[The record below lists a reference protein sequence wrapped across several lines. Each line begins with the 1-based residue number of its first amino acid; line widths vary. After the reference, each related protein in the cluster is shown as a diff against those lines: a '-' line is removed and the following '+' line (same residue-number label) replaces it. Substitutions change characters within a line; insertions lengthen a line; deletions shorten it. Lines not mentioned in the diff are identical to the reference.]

1 MELLLADKLGY
12 PKGFNGF
19 EWSSLPADGVKKSQM
34 PSYLVEDLPNTDGF
48 SIRQKFKEV
57 SFAEAPKIDFF
68 KPFIKSNY
76 EIFRKDQQKKQKLKQ
91 LRQMKKDE
99 KYMRN
104 LTKRE
109 ELKQKSVDLQKSMN
123 QDTGYMSQNQQSE
136 NVLDKFISLTPTIQ
150 SKTNNPILS
159 MIKGKIIQERKEKKE
174 KEKKKQQLIDDLHY
188 YKIFADKYSRLTI
201 ECVDNISKLIG
212 DDEGSQATDSD
223 QKIDELRDSQILRDK
238 LQRSEQKL
246 NTLQE
251 RGSYL
256 SQIQQKQLQNQLED
270 IIESKEQQYKVNI
283 DNSHSQNK
291 VNMIKQ
297 DIMVSR
303 TSQIPYSQNNNNNNK
318 SKSFL
323 EVEISEN
330 KIRDNGNVRSRNSTL
345 SQMPQNQ
352 EVKSYSSTMY
362 GNQNQQQKRVSLIN
376 QLQNQQNRL
385 DESLNNFFKGDGIL
399 YKTFLRNKSQSKSHK
414 NNSSFLQSTANT
426 NLNFTNK
433 TPSSKQNQLTASYN
447 NASKNNRSISSDIQL
462 NVNLSKT
469 PKQFSKT
476 QNNFNNR
483 FLTPQKTKQIDKYN
497 YNSLAAQSTNY
508 ENRQEAK
515 QINKNYHFLNQY
527 SLNNTMGF
535 KKDSNQSKTPKEQ
548 SSFLSTKNR
557 YLTPD
562 KKSLVDKSN
571 ILNTSNYQDI
581 TIRKSINYDFD
592 DQQSCYT
599 SLKQNPNKQMKNN
612 YINSSK
618 NVGNAQD
625 KYQRNQESPTFTEY
639 SLHSE
644 YKKSILLN
652 NIRSKRESQIQ
663 NDRNNMSY
671 IDPEFQEKSDV
682 HHRSVMYAMKTLK
695 NKFGLNKEKV
705 QNKSSKLD

>member
-19 EWSSLPADGVKKSQM
+19 EWSSLPNDGVKKSQM

-57 SFAEAPKIDFF
+57 SFAEAPKIEFF

-76 EIFRKDQQKKQKLKQ
+76 EIFRKDQQKKQKIKQ

-99 KYMRN
+99 KYMHN
-104 LTKRE
+104 LIKRE
-109 ELKQKSVDLQKSMN
+109 ELKQYSVDLQKSIN
-123 QDTGYMSQNQQSE
+123 QNTYLSQNQQSE

-150 SKTNNPILS
+150 SKPNNNPILS

-212 DDEGSQATDSD
+212 DDEGSQATDTD
-223 QKIDELRDSQILRDK
+223 QKIDELRDSQILRDN
-238 LQRSEQKL
+238 LQKSEQKL

-251 RGSYL
+251 RGSCL
-256 SQIQQKQLQNQLED
+256 SQIQYQQQKNQLED
-270 IIESKEQQYKVNI
+270 IIESKEQQFKASI
-283 DNSHSQNK
+283 DNTNFSNK
-291 VNMIKQ
+291 LNMVKQ

-303 TSQIPYSQNNNNNNK
+303 TSQANNK

-323 EVEISEN
+323 EVEINES
-330 KIRDNGNVRSRNSTL
+330 KIRDNGNIRSRNSTV

-352 EVKSYSSTMY
+352 EIKTYSSTMY
-362 GNQNQQQKRVSLIN
+362 GNSNQQQKRVSMIN

-385 DESLNNFFKGDGIL
+385 DDSLQNFFKGDGIL
-399 YKTFLRNKSQSKSHK
+399 YKTFQRNRSQSKSHK
-414 NNSSFLQSTANT
+414 NNNSFLQSTANT

-433 TPSSKQNQLTASYN
+433 TPQSKQNQLNTTNYN
-447 NASKNNRSISSDIQL
+447 NTGKNSRSISSDIQI
-462 NVNLSKT
+462 NANLSKT

-483 FLTPQKTKQIDKYN
+483 FLTPQKTKQIDKQSKIN
-497 YNSLAAQSTNY
+497 NTANQGSLASQSINY
-508 ENRQEAK
+508 ENSYESK
-515 QINKNYHFLNQY
+515 QINKNYHFQNQNNLNFSTGY
-527 SLNNTMGF
+527 
-535 KKDSNQSKTPKEQ
+535 KKDSFQSKTPKEQ

-562 KKSLVDKSN
+562 KKSLVDQSN
-571 ILNTSNYQDI
+571 MLNTQNYQDI

-592 DQQSCYT
+592 DQQSCFMA
-599 SLKQNPNKQMKNN
+599 LKQNPNKQMKNN
-612 YINSSK
+612 YINPQQ
-618 NVGNAQD
+618 NVGNTQ
-625 KYQRNQESPTFTEY
+625 QRNQESPTFTEY

-644 YKKSILLN
+644 HKKSIILN
-652 NIRSKRESQIQ
+652 NIRLKRESQIQ
-663 NDRNNMSY
+663 NDKNNRSY
-671 IDPEFQEKSDV
+671 IDPQFQEKSDV

-695 NKFGLNKEKV
+695 KKFGLNKEKV
-705 QNKSSKLD
+705 QNKSSNLN